1 MNNSTR
7 SALVLAALLLPLS
20 SHAHKGWLQPSKTVL
35 NVGQWVTVDAAS
47 STDPFVKD
55 HNAMRLESLLITAPD
70 GSTVAAENLSS
81 GKLRSSFDLQLKQA
95 GTYRLAVVNN
105 GLNASWEVDGQR
117 KSWPPRGQPATAEG
131 FAKEVPA
138 KADKLKVVSSQRRLE
153 TFVTAGKPNVTA
165 LQPSGVGLE
174 LVVAQGVNDLYSNE
188 PATLQFLLDGKPAP
202 KLKVELI
209 ADGVRYRNSVG
220 EIELVTDAEGK
231 VKVQW
236 PQPGLYWISTS
247 TEDQNATAP
256 ATERRASYTAT
267 LEVLS
272 P

>member
-1 MNNSTR
+1 MKITRTR
-7 SALVLAALLLPLS
+7 SALVLAAMLLPLS
-20 SHAHKGWLQPSKTVL
+20 SQAHKGWLQPSKTVL
-35 NVGQWVTVDAAS
+35 NVGQWVTVDAGS

-55 HNAMRLESLLITAPD
+55 HNAMRLENLLITAPD
-70 GSTVAAENLSS
+70 SSTLAAENLSS
-81 GKLRSSFDLQLKQA
+81 GKLRSTFDLQLKQP
-95 GTYRLAVVNN
+95 GTYRLAVVSN

-117 KSWPPRGQPATAEG
+117 KSWPPRGQPATPEG

-153 TFVTAGKPNVTA
+153 TFVTAGKPTA
-165 LQPSGVGLE
+165 VQTSGVGLE

-220 EIELVTDAEGK
+220 EIELVTDADGK
-231 VKVQW
+231 VNVQW
-236 PQPGLYWISTS
+236 PQPGLYWLSTS
-247 TEDQNATAP
+247 VQDQNAAPP

>member
-1 MNNSTR
+1 MKNTLTR
-7 SALVLAALLLPLS
+7 SALALALLLPLAS
-20 SHAHKGWLQPSKTVL
+20 QAHKGWFQPSKTVL

-70 GSTVAAENLSS
+70 GSTVAAENVNS
-81 GKLRSSFDLQLKQA
+81 GKLRSTFDLQLKQA
-95 GTYRLAVVNN
+95 GTYRLASVSN

-117 KSWPPRGQPATAEG
+117 KSWPPRGQQFTAED

-138 KADKLKVVSSQRRLE
+138 KADKLKVTASQRRLE
-153 TFVTAGKPNVTA
+153 TFVTAGKPNATA
-165 LQPSGVGLE
+165 LQSTGVGLE

-209 ADGVRYRNSVG
+209 ADGGRYRNSVG
-220 EIELVTDAEGK
+220 EIELVTDADGQ

-236 PQPGLYWISTS
+236 PQPGLYWLSTS
-247 TEDQNATAP
+247 VEDKNATAP

>member
-1 MNNSTR
+1 MKNNSILR
-7 SALVLAALLLPLS
+7 SSLAIALLLPLAS
-20 SHAHKGWLQPSKTVL
+20 QAHKGWLQPSKTVL

-55 HNAMRLESLLITAPD
+55 HNAMRFDNLAVTAPD
-70 GSTVAAENLSS
+70 GSIVPVESLSS
-81 GKLRSSFDLQLKQA
+81 GKLRSSFDVQLKQP
-95 GTYRLAVVNN
+95 GTYRLAVVSN

-131 FAKEVPA
+131 FAKEVPTQ
-138 KADKLKVVSSQRRLE
+138 ADKLKVTTAQRRLE
-153 TFVTAGKPNVTA
+153 TFVTAGKPTA
-165 LQPSGVGLE
+165 LPLSGVGLE
-174 LVVAQGVNDLYSNE
+174 LLVAQGVNDLYSNE

-209 ADGVRYRNSVG
+209 ADGVRYRNRVG

-231 VKVQW
+231 VSVQW
-236 PQPGLYWISTS
+236 PQPGLYWVST
-247 TEDQNATAP
+247 TVEDQNAIAP